1 MHPHISNINIF
12 DANKV
17 VVTESDTTDAEQG
30 GSHSVKVEIFGDDDL
45 ATTTITIWRESG
57 NANRPPHLVVPAY
70 APRPLGELLASE
82 EGDSDP

>member
-17 VVTESDTTDAEQG
+17 VVTESDTTTEG
-30 GSHSVKVEIFGDDDL
+30 GSHSVKVEIFGDDDI
-45 ATTTITIWRESG
+45 ATTIITIWRESG
-57 NANRPPHLVVPAY
+57 NASEAPHLGITPAK
-70 APRPLGELLASE
+70 RTTLGELLGDHS